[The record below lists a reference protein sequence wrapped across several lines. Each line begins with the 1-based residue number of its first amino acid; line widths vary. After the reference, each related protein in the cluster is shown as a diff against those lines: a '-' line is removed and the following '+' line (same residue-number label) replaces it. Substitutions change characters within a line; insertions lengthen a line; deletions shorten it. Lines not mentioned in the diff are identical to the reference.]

1 MNEELLIF
9 IQEGSIIPIQNIY
22 KNASTIND
30 LTNEFNLIVAPD
42 STN

>member
-9 IQEGSIIPIQNIY
+9 IKEGSVIPIQNIY
-22 KNASTIND
+22 KNVSTTNE

-42 STN
+42 SFN